1 MKVLV
6 TGSSGLIGSALVP
19 VLRGDGHTIVRLVRG
34 APGPGSARWNPD
46 DGSLD
51 ATALQGIDAIVHL
64 AGESIAAGRWT
75 RARKARILNS
85 RVRGTALL
93 ARSVSALRDKPKVF
107 LSASAVGFY
116 GDRGDELLDES
127 RPRGHGFLADVC
139 AQWEDAARRA
149 GGAGIPVVT
158 MRTGVVLSRA
168 GGALP
173 KMLTPFKLGLGGALG
188 AGTQYMSWIAIDDVV
203 GVMQHLLRVD
213 PVAGP
218 VNLVAPNPSTNLEFT
233 KALGAVL
240 GRPTLLRV
248 PAFGLRLALGEMAD
262 EMLLASTRAWP
273 ARLAASGYRFR
284 YPDLDAALRHV
295 VQDG

>member
-1 MKVLV
+1 MKILI

-19 VLRGDGHTIVRLVRG
+19 VLIGDGHTIVRLVRR
-34 APGPGSARWNPD
+34 APGADSARWNPD

-51 ATALQGIDAIVHL
+51 HGALQGIDAVVHL
-64 AGESIAAGRWT
+64 AGESIASGRWT
-75 RARKARILNS
+75 RARKALILNS

-93 ARSVSALRDKPKVF
+93 ARSVSALRDKPKIF

-116 GDRGDELLDES
+116 GDRGDALLDETS
-127 RPRGHGFLADVC
+127 AGGRGFLADVC
-139 AQWEDAARRA
+139 AKWEDAARPA
-149 GGAGIPVVT
+149 ADAGIPVVT

-173 KMLTPFKLGLGGALG
+173 KMLAPFKLGLGGALG

-203 GVMQHLLRVD
+203 GAMQHLLRLD

-218 VNLVAPNPSTNLEFT
+218 VNLVAPDPVTNLEFT
-233 KALGAVL
+233 KTLGAVL
-240 GRPTLLRV
+240 GRPTVLRV

-273 ARLAASGYRFR
+273 ARLTASGYRFR
-284 YPDLDAALRHV
+284 YANLEAALRHV
-295 VQDG
+295 VHDG

>member
-19 VLRGDGHTIVRLVRG
+19 VLIGDGHTIVRLVRR
-34 APGPGSARWNPD
+34 APGADSARWNPD

-51 ATALQGIDAIVHL
+51 HGALQGIDAVVHL
-64 AGESIAAGRWT
+64 AGESIASGRWT
-75 RARKARILNS
+75 RARKALILNS

-93 ARSVSALRDKPKVF
+93 ARSVSALRDKPKIF

-116 GDRGDELLDES
+116 GDRGDALLDETS
-127 RPRGHGFLADVC
+127 AGGRGFLADVC
-139 AQWEDAARRA
+139 AKWEDAARPA
-149 GGAGIPVVT
+149 ADAGIPVVT

-173 KMLTPFKLGLGGALG
+173 KMLAPFKLGLGGALG

-203 GVMQHLLRVD
+203 GAMQHLLRLD

-218 VNLVAPNPSTNLEFT
+218 VNLVAPDPVTNLEFT
-233 KALGAVL
+233 KTLGAVL
-240 GRPTLLRV
+240 GRPTVLRV

-273 ARLAASGYRFR
+273 ARLTASGYRFR
-284 YPDLDAALRHV
+284 YANLEAALRHV
-295 VQDG
+295 VHDG

>member
-1 MKVLV
+1 MKILI

-19 VLRGDGHTIVRLVRG
+19 VLIGDGHTIVRLVRR
-34 APGPGSARWNPD
+34 APGADSARWNPD

-51 ATALQGIDAIVHL
+51 HGALQGIDAVVHL
-64 AGESIAAGRWT
+64 AGESIASGRWT
-75 RARKARILNS
+75 RARKALILNS

-93 ARSVSALRDKPKVF
+93 ARAVSALRDKPKIF

-127 RPRGHGFLADVC
+127 RHGGRGFLADVC
-139 AQWEDAARRA
+139 AQWEDAARPA
-149 GGAGIPVVT
+149 AGAGIPVVT

-203 GVMQHLLRVD
+203 GAMQHLLRLD

-218 VNLVAPNPSTNLEFT
+218 VNLVAPDPVTNLEFT
-233 KALGAVL
+233 KTLGAVL
-240 GRPTLLRV
+240 GRPTVLRV

-273 ARLAASGYRFR
+273 ARLTASGYRFR
-284 YPDLDAALRHV
+284 YANLEAALHHV
-295 VQDG
+295 

>member
-1 MKVLV
+1 MKILI

-19 VLRGDGHTIVRLVRG
+19 VLIGDGHTIVRLVRR
-34 APGPGSARWNPD
+34 APGADSARWNPD

-51 ATALQGIDAIVHL
+51 HGALQGIDAVVHL
-64 AGESIAAGRWT
+64 AGESIASGRWT
-75 RARKARILNS
+75 RARKALILNS

-93 ARSVSALRDKPKVF
+93 ARSVSALRDKPKIF

-116 GDRGDELLDES
+116 GDRGDALLDET
-127 RPRGHGFLADVC
+127 RAGGRGFLADVC
-139 AQWEDAARRA
+139 AKWEDAARPA
-149 GGAGIPVVT
+149 VDAGIPVVT

-173 KMLTPFKLGLGGALG
+173 KMLAPFKLGLGGALG

-203 GVMQHLLRVD
+203 GAMQHLLRLD

-218 VNLVAPNPSTNLEFT
+218 VNLVAPDPVTNLEFT
-233 KALGAVL
+233 KTLGAVL
-240 GRPTLLRV
+240 GRPTVLRV

-273 ARLAASGYRFR
+273 ARLTASGYRFR
-284 YPDLDAALRHV
+284 YANLEAALHHV
-295 VQDG
+295 VHDG

>member
-1 MKVLV
+1 MKILI

-19 VLRGDGHTIVRLVRG
+19 VLIGDGHTIVRLVRR
-34 APGPGSARWNPD
+34 APGADSARWNPD

-51 ATALQGIDAIVHL
+51 HGALQGIDAVVHL
-64 AGESIAAGRWT
+64 AGESSASGRWK
-75 RARKARILNS
+75 RARKALILNS

-93 ARSVSALRDKPKVF
+93 ARSVSALRDKPKIF

-116 GDRGDELLDES
+116 GDRGDALLDETS
-127 RPRGHGFLADVC
+127 AGGRGFLADVC
-139 AQWEDAARRA
+139 AKWEDAARPA
-149 GGAGIPVVT
+149 ADAGIPVVT

-173 KMLTPFKLGLGGALG
+173 KMLAPFKLGLGGALG

-203 GVMQHLLRVD
+203 GAMQHLLRFD

-218 VNLVAPNPSTNLEFT
+218 VNLVAPDPVTNLEFT
-233 KALGAVL
+233 KTLGAVL
-240 GRPTLLRV
+240 GRPTVLRV

-273 ARLAASGYRFR
+273 ARLTASGYRFR
-284 YPDLDAALRHV
+284 YANLEAALRHV
-295 VQDG
+295 VQDD